1 MRLASIAFTVFMLA
15 GCAPYASYPP
25 IENTAAVTDP
35 TFEPV
40 PTVITTA
47 IEWARARESSSN
59 EEPTSAFLL
68 PVGTSNKAYE
78 QIEERIPGSGTGGR
92 ERIGDRHQVGAGPRI
107 PRERGRVRAPR
118 GSITDALHPD
128 AAVEAVP
135 AMEGHR

>member
-1 MRLASIAFTVFMLA
+1 MRLIPITLIAFMLA

-78 QIEERIPGSGTGGR
+78 QI
-92 ERIGDRHQVGAGPRI
+92 
-107 PRERGRVRAPR
+107 
-118 GSITDALHPD
+118 
-128 AAVEAVP
+128 
-135 AMEGHR
+135 